1 MLNKFFKRGKI
12 VLPRIQVNNEGA
24 ADQNAWMSR
33 LVCHCVSKLL
43 KTGFLESRPS
53 HNVTVCAQYMY
64 AK

>member
-1 MLNKFFKRGKI
+1 MNYK
-12 VLPRIQVNNEGA
+12 GA

-33 LVCHCVSKLL
+33 LVCHFVSKLL

-53 HNVTVCAQYMY
+53 HNGTVCAQYMY